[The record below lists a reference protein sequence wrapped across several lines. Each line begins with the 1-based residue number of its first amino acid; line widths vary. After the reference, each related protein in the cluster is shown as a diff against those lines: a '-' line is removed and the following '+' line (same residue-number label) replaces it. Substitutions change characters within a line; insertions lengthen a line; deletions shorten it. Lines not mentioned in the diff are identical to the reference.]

1 MKEKLRLL
9 QMNSIILI
17 HFHLNRHMFWTQ
29 QMSEKVYT
37 PVAGL
42 PQFSAKYLYDFSFK
56 YSKDLQN
63 R

>member
-1 MKEKLRLL
+1 
-9 QMNSIILI
+9 
-17 HFHLNRHMFWTQ
+17 MFWTQ
-29 QMSEKVYT
+29 QISEKVYT